1 MAYTQKQSIITLFTI
16 LFLLF
21 SFVFLCY
28 LFFPSIGRIRMR
40 LTRNIAIEPLDLP
53 HRQVNDENDD
63 EDEDL
68 RQITID
74 IPENRGDGNG
84 TLMLLGDSILAN
96 EKYVPEGK
104 SLSYFLKKEVGS
116 DVEVTLFATDN
127 YTIDDV
133 YFQINSIHISYYSK
147 KTSIVLSVGGN
158 NFLTGT
164 PLGLAKKEYLFLIE
178 HIRETFGECK
188 IYLVNLYLPFDPLL
202 QKLYEKIVVEWNL
215 FLEGVVDKGGANGI
229 VDISRVITEPKDL
242 VSKIEPSVIGGE
254 KIAGAIVNEVSV

>member
-1 MAYTQKQSIITLFTI
+1 
-16 LFLLF
+16 
-21 SFVFLCY
+21 
-28 LFFPSIGRIRMR
+28 MR
-40 LTRNIAIEPLDLP
+40 LTRNIAIEPLDLH
-53 HRQVNDENDD
+53 HRPVNEDD
-63 EDEDL
+63 HDDDL

-74 IPENRGDGNG
+74 IQENHGNG
-84 TLMLLGDSILAN
+84 IGDSRSILMLLGDSILAN

-133 YFQINSIHISYYSK
+133 YFQINSIPISYNSK

-164 PLGLAKKEYLFLIE
+164 PLGVAKKEYLFLIE
-178 HIRETFGECK
+178 HIRDRFGECK

-254 KIAGAIVNEVSV
+254 KIAGAIVNKVSV